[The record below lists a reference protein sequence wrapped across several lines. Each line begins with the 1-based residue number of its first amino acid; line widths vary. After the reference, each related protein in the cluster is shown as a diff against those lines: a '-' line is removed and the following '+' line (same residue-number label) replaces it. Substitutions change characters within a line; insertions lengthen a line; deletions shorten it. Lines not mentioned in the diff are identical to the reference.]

1 MYNVWINC
9 GKLIILVKERKF
21 LMILSICVILS
32 GLWYSNY
39 TKNSIVVF
47 APDETVYYYNV
58 KTQTEF
64 LDQLNKDKI
73 ININTA
79 DIESLDS
86 LKGIGVKTAE
96 NIIEYRTKNGP
107 FKSIE
112 EIMNVSGIGESKFN
126 DIKDFISV
134 EGDSWYGV

>member
-1 MYNVWINC
+1 M
-9 GKLIILVKERKF
+9 VKERKF
-21 LMILSICVILS
+21 LMILSICVILC

>member
-1 MYNVWINC
+1 M
-9 GKLIILVKERKF
+9 VKERKF

-134 EGDSWYGV
+134 EGDS

>member
-1 MYNVWINC
+1 M
-9 GKLIILVKERKF
+9 VKERKF
-21 LMILSICVILS
+21 LMILSICVILC

-39 TKNSIVVF
+39 TKSSIVVF

-134 EGDSWYGV
+134 EGDS

>member
-1 MYNVWINC
+1 M
-9 GKLIILVKERKF
+9 VKERKF
-21 LMILSICVILS
+21 LLILSICVILS

-134 EGDSWYGV
+134 EGDS

>member
-1 MYNVWINC
+1 MNKLREADYF
-9 GKLIILVKERKF
+9 GKRKKISYDFVYMCNIMRSLVH
-21 LMILSICVILS
+21 
-32 GLWYSNY
+32 Y

-134 EGDSWYGV
+134 EGDS